1 MNRTLTLQNLA
12 IAIATKNHNPSI
24 LTFDFLKYS
33 DIVPSDWEL
42 ARQPV
47 ASNQGSQIVFRNGVN
62 LTAQQDILSF
72 VEVVGTKDISE
83 LQVPAIA
90 HNYVKALPSVE
101 PAIAHNYVK
110 ALPSVEYQA
119 VGIDIRGY
127 ITANQLGEEAGV
139 ENYIKTLLAPS
150 PWQEVGNAPVKAAI
164 QLVFTLDRGQLSLS
178 INEGKLYIT
187 EEETVPIILFYGN
200 FSYSVAGNTK
210 ETRLQS
216 IHQLIDN
223 WQEDLKVYLDIINTK
238 FLQSNFILRDAPES
252 ELVTPELLIPQV

>member
-1 MNRTLTLQNLA
+1 MDRTLTLQNLA

-47 ASNQGSQIVFRNGVN
+47 ASNQGSQIVFRNGIN
-62 LTAQQDILSF
+62 LTAQPDILSF

-83 LQVPAIA
+83 LQV
-90 HNYVKALPSVE
+90 

-238 FLQSNFILRDAPES
+238 FLQSQTILRDAPES

>member
-1 MNRTLTLQNLA
+1 MNMNRTLTLQNLA

-33 DIVPSDWEL
+33 DIIPSDWEL

-47 ASNQGSQIVFRNGVN
+47 VNNQVSQIVFRNGISVA
-62 LTAQQDILSF
+62 AQQDLLSF

-90 HNYVKALPSVE
+90 HNYVKALP
-101 PAIAHNYVK
+101 N
-110 ALPSVEYQA
+110 VEYQA

-127 ITANQLGEEAGV
+127 ITANELGEETGV
-139 ENYIKTLLAPS
+139 ENYIKTLLAPA

-164 QLVFTLDRGQLSLS
+164 QLAFTLGRGQLSLN

-187 EEETVPIILFYGN
+187 EEETVPIVMFYGN
-200 FSYSVAGNTK
+200 FSYSAEGNTK

-223 WQEDLKVYLDIINTK
+223 WQEDIKTYLDIINTK
-238 FLQSNFILRDAPES
+238 FLQSQIILRDAPES
-252 ELVTPELLIPQV
+252 EIITPELLIPQV